1 MHARKVTGVTM
12 AVKVLSTRVLRRILK
27 AQETLFK
34 YGTLIPRSDREA
46 EQSPKAIRW
55 RSGRQLE
62 WLSLL
67 AAKTFE
73 TDWTW
78 ERIRKEFLRSDADC
92 TIFVHPPKGQS
103 DFPG

>member
-1 MHARKVTGVTM
+1 MHARNSTGHCNTF
-12 AVKVLSTRVLRRILK
+12 KVLPTKIIRRILK

-46 EQSPKAIRW
+46 EASPEAVRW

-62 WLSLL
+62 WLRLL

-73 TDWTW
+73 RDWT
-78 ERIRKEFLRSDADC
+78 
-92 TIFVHPPKGQS
+92 
-103 DFPG
+103 